1 MSLDL
6 SIMVSEKIQ
15 AMTESAT
22 IKMAQKG
29 RDLAAKGV
37 KVISLSLG
45 EPDFDTP
52 EYIKE
57 AATEG
62 LKKGYTKYT
71 PVPGLNEL
79 RKAIVSKFQREN
91 NLIYT
96 ENQIVVSNGAKQS
109 IANVCISV
117 INPGDEV
124 IIFAPFW
131 VSYMEIVKFAGGI
144 PVVIS
149 GGIDQDFKVTA
160 EQVSDAITP
169 KTKLIMFSSPCNPTG
184 SLFTK
189 DELEAIANVIKQHN
203 NIVVLSDE
211 IYEHINFLG
220 EHTSIAQFEGMQDIT
235 AVVNGFSKGYS
246 MTGWR
251 LGYMAAPQWLS
262 SACTKVQGQITS
274 GATSFGQYAAAIA
287 LNGDQTNRIE
297 MVKAFKKRRDL
308 VLGLLSDIPG
318 VKVNRPEGAFYVFP
332 DISYYFGKTD
342 GVNVINNADEFCEV
356 MLAEAHV
363 GAVSGSAFGDDNCF
377 RISYAASEEDLT
389 TAIASLK
396 RVLGKFN

>member
-6 SIMVSEKIQ
+6 SKMVAEKIQ
-15 AMTESAT
+15 TMTESAT

-29 RDLAAKGV
+29 RDLAAQGV

-52 EYIKE
+52 EYIKQ

-62 LKKGYTKYT
+62 LQKGYTKYT

-91 NLIYT
+91 NLTYT

-109 IANVCISV
+109 IANVCISLL
-117 INPGDEV
+117 NPGDEV

-131 VSYMEIVKFAGGI
+131 VSYVEIVKFAGGI
-144 PVVIS
+144 PVIIS
-149 GGIDQDFKVTA
+149 AGIDQDFKVTA
-160 EQVSDAITP
+160 QQVSDAITP

-189 DELEAIANVIKQHN
+189 DELESIANVIKQHN

-220 EHTSIAQFEGMQDIT
+220 EHASIAQFEGMQEIT

-262 SACTKVQGQITS
+262 SACAKVQGQITS
-274 GATSFGQYAAAIA
+274 GASSFGQYAAAVA
-287 LNGDQTNRIE
+287 LNGDQTDRIE

-342 GVNVINNADEFCEV
+342 GTNVINNADEFCEV
-356 MLAEAHV
+356 MLSEAHV
-363 GAVSGSAFGDDNCF
+363 GSVSGSAFGDDNCF

-396 RVLGKFN
+396 RVLGTFK